1 MEFIDVYRELVEEIG
16 PLDVYLTWDE
26 GKIESV
32 NVRDGNVITVIDR
45 EMMARVWL

>member
-1 MEFIDVYRELVEEIG
+1 MDFMDVYLELVDEIG

-45 EMMARVWL
+45 EMMDRVWL